1 MGICLDT
8 ERDQNANDEF
18 EDNASADGWIG
29 SHAANFRNTRTPPE
43 GQFPSQNGGTVKF
56 EAPKVPVVFVL
67 GGPGS
72 GKVTH
77 CDSLMQEKRGII
89 HINMTDLLQQYTV
102 DPGEGGEIK
111 DFSTLSSKTVTEVLM
126 LEMKM
131 APAAKTFLVS
141 GYPRNMRDVV
151 EYSNKIQ
158 IVNGVVLIA
167 WRQRVLERQIDYGA
181 KLGHVVL
188 SLAKMELNN
197 FFKRVMPVADYFD
210 QRGMLIAINGE
221 RNPAEVYT
229 DFRTA
234 IMRIIGNQDNPKKN
248 GAISNGNIV
257 SNPTTTV
264 ASVYKPPSKGY
275 PPVIWVIGGP
285 GSNKWSLC
293 QNVVRKASGWVH
305 LSVGRL
311 LRVASEPTDPRQ
323 AADSGL
329 IMAHIAA
336 GNLVPQAVVLQL
348 VETQMTTNMNAQG
361 IIMDGFPRD
370 MEQVKDFED
379 KFKQQPMIVL
389 LDCSK
394 LQLGRGRVDDS
405 VTAFRKRL
413 EIFREETL
421 PMLKTLDNEN
431 RLQIV
436 DGDTDLPTVQEE
448 FNKIILTE
456 VERLRNINGLIV
468 PEQAIPNGDYDAML
482 HDLEV
487 EEDEDGNL
495 GANRVGDGNGAISTI
510 SKTVAAYSNNN
521 NVNNIRGLNGRPSRD
536 SIRDMYAGV
545 ETYRLDSNM

>member
-1 MGICLDT
+1 MEERNSPISAIKTVASELWYYLGQ
-8 ERDQNANDEF
+8 RDQNDSDEF
-18 EDNASADGWIG
+18 EESGGRDRWLSGNT
-29 SHAANFRNTRTPPE
+29 ANYRFTRTPPE

-56 EAPKVPVVFVL
+56 EAPKVPVLFVL

-77 CDSLMQEKRGII
+77 CDNLMQEKRGIT
-89 HINMTDLLQQYTV
+89 HINMTDLLQQYSI
-102 DPGEGGEIK
+102 DPGTIGSEMK
-111 DFSTLSSKTVTEVLM
+111 DFSQLSSKTVTEVLM

-131 APAAKTFLVS
+131 SPAAKTFLIS

-197 FFKRVMPVADYFD
+197 FYKNVMPVADYFD
-210 QRGMLIAINGE
+210 QRGMVIAVNGE
-221 RNPAEVYT
+221 RNPAEVYA

-234 IMRIIGNQDNPKKN
+234 VMRIVGSQDGRKTAN
-248 GAISNGNIV
+248 GAAPNGNITAR
-257 SNPTTTV
+257 PPTTV
-264 ASVYKPPSKGY
+264 ASVYLPPTKGY
-275 PPVIWVIGGP
+275 PPVIWVVGGP

-293 QNVVRKASGWVH
+293 QKVVRRANGWVH

-323 AADSGL
+323 AADSGM
-329 IMAHIAA
+329 IMQHIAS
-336 GNLVPQAVVLQL
+336 GHLVPQY
-348 VETQMTTNMNAQG
+348 
-361 IIMDGFPRD
+361 
-370 MEQVKDFED
+370 
-379 KFKQQPMIVL
+379 KQQPKVVL

-405 VTAFRKRL
+405 VSAFRKRL
-413 EIFREETL
+413 EVFREQTL
-421 PMLKTLDNEN
+421 PMLKTLDEEG

-436 DGDTDLPTVQEE
+436 DGDSDLPEVQDE
-448 FNKIILTE
+448 FGSIILGE
-456 VERLRNINGLIV
+456 VDRLRKANGLIV
-468 PEQAIPNGDYDAML
+468 PETVANGDYENL
-482 HDLEV
+482 LQDLES
-487 EEDEDGNL
+487 EDEG
-495 GANRVGDGNGAISTI
+495 ISTI
-510 SKTVAAYSNNN
+510 SKTVAAY
-521 NVNNIRGLNGRPSRD
+521 NNINQGRDRPSRD
-536 SIRDMYAGV
+536 AIRDMYAQV